1 MTGRTA
7 RKPEPQGKI
16 RPAAFL
22 DRDGVLNRDT
32 GYVWRPEDFEWLPG
46 AKAAIKL
53 LNQAGYLVVVITNQ
67 SGVARGL
74 YGEEDVQRLHR
85 WMNQELGRTGAHIDA
100 FYYCPH
106 HPSEGRAPYR
116 RRCDCRKPAPGMLR
130 QAMREHPIDRDASFM
145 VGDKDID
152 LEAAAAAGVRGI
164 RSAEPLDELV
174 RGSIGE
180 SR

>member
-7 RKPEPQGKI
+7 RKPVPQGKP
-16 RPAAFL
+16 RPTAFL

-46 AKAAIKL
+46 AKEAIKL
-53 LNQAGYLVVVITNQ
+53 LNDAGYLVIVITNQ

-74 YGEEDVQRLHR
+74 YGEDDVKRLHG
-85 WMNQELGRTGAHIDA
+85 WMNDELGRSGAHIDA

-106 HPSEGRAPYR
+106 HPAEGRAPYR
-116 RRCDCRKPAPGMLR
+116 GQCDCRKPAPGMLL
-130 QAMREHPIDRDASFM
+130 QAMREYPIDRAASFM

-152 LEAAAAAGVRGI
+152 LEAAKAAGLRGI
-164 RSAEPLDELV
+164 RVAGPLDELV
-174 RGSIGE
+174 RGLIGE